1 MTVQQ
6 TAGTQLDDRPAAIAR
21 PLFYSVFA
29 LEPGRPYSRPAPA
42 SISLL
47 PTVRDLTA
55 DVGPASVVL
64 RWSAHPSAQR
74 VEVFQVAAGT
84 RTPLP
89 VDRSTCTLKSL
100 EEGVGLH
107 FLVIAVY
114 RSRDGAELRA
124 DPVMIDATPRS
135 HARPVTQLQARP
147 VMREGVPGV
156 QISWREVDRSDVQII
171 RSTRPAPWRLGERVS
186 PEQVHR
192 FGVEVSG
199 VRTAAR
205 GEVLLDAQFPPG
217 VHHVLAVS
225 SGGTGLV
232 AGECAVVAV
241 TAPVTGLQATEFA
254 DHATLAW
261 QWPETSQLA
270 EVSWESDGEPEVEVV
285 GRTQYGVQGGFRVPL
300 GPAPTTVQVRSLVQ
314 VEGRRFAAPALNIT
328 LRAVVEVQIMYEV
341 KRARS
346 LQGVRGRAKHIT
358 FRSDENC
365 SGVQVQVVVSPGSV
379 MPLNAEKCIPLVSHQ
394 LDLTAGIPVTL
405 QVFVPTG
412 VHKPFW
418 VRASSSPGG
427 AV

>member
-1 MTVQQ
+1 M
-6 TAGTQLDDRPAAIAR
+6 
-21 PLFYSVFA
+21 
-29 LEPGRPYSRPAPA
+29 
-42 SISLL
+42 
-47 PTVRDLTA
+47 
-55 DVGPASVVL
+55 
-64 RWSAHPSAQR
+64 
-74 VEVFQVAAGT
+74 EVFQVAAGT

-232 AGECAVVAV
+232 
-241 TAPVTGLQATEFA
+241 
-254 DHATLAW
+254 
-261 QWPETSQLA
+261 
-270 EVSWESDGEPEVEVV
+270 
-285 GRTQYGVQGGFRVPL
+285 
-300 GPAPTTVQVRSLVQ
+300 
-314 VEGRRFAAPALNIT
+314 
-328 LRAVVEVQIMYEV
+328 
-341 KRARS
+341 
-346 LQGVRGRAKHIT
+346 
-358 FRSDENC
+358 
-365 SGVQVQVVVSPGSV
+365 
-379 MPLNAEKCIPLVSHQ
+379 LVSV
-394 LDLTAGIPVTL
+394 L
-405 QVFVPTG
+405 
-412 VHKPFW
+412 W
-418 VRASSSPGG
+418 WR
-427 AV
+427 